1 MLICKKY
8 NTPLEPIK
16 EGIKGNQTYIFVVR
30 VRSITVGQYKLY
42 YLRYLHTTCVI
53 SCNTVAP
60 TTNYEQREEGAG
72 LRYPLF
78 QIAASSFF
86 IF

>member
-30 VRSITVGQYKLY
+30 VRSITVGQ
-42 YLRYLHTTCVI
+42 HNFITCVTCNTTCVI

-60 TTNYEQREEGAG
+60 T
-72 LRYPLF
+72 L
-78 QIAASSFF
+78 QIMSRGRRGQG
-86 IF
+86 